1 VIPYGTRVHVAVRRV
16 ANCYIPFT
24 SPYPTFTIMY
34 DISSAGVSKYQANG
48 TCRLAMCDFL
58 LAFYIMTSGLGGT
71 VVKFLI

>member
-1 VIPYGTRVHVAVRRV
+1 
-16 ANCYIPFT
+16 
-24 SPYPTFTIMY
+24 MY